1 VTYYVPGLGEKD
13 SDKTIRSLM
22 QAHEKTETN
31 TTDIATNTANIA
43 TNTADIATNTADIA
57 TNTANIATNT
67 ADINALEAGPLTSG
81 NVATQAN
88 QETATSTNLAV
99 TPGRQQYHPSAAK
112 AWVNFAGASGTIG
125 ASYNVASV
133 SRGSAGV
140 YTVNFTTAFSSTSYA
155 IVAGSNLVTTMTV
168 ASASAASINTFNGS
182 FAATDAGTVFAAF
195 YGDQ

>member
-1 VTYYVPGLGEKD
+1 MTYYVPGLGEKD
-13 SDKTIRSLM
+13 TDKIIRSLG
-22 QAHEKTETN
+22 QAHEKTATN
-31 TTDIATNTANIA
+31 EDDIA
-43 TNTADIATNTADIA
+43 
-57 TNTANIATNT
+57 
-67 ADINALEAGPLTSG
+67 ALQAAIAGPPWGTGTVTSVATSG
-81 NVATQAN
+81 LATGGPITTTGTVTVTAAAQSD
-88 QETATSTNLAV
+88 QETATSTTLAV
-99 TPGRQQYHPSAAK
+99 TPGRQQFHPSAAK

-182 FAATDAGTVFAAF
+182 FVATDAGTVFAAF

>member
-1 VTYYVPGLGEKD
+1 MTYYVPGLGEKD
-13 SDKTIRSLM
+13 TDKIIRSLG
-22 QAHEKTETN
+22 QAHEKTATN
-31 TTDIATNTANIA
+31 EDDIA
-43 TNTADIATNTADIA
+43 
-57 TNTANIATNT
+57 
-67 ADINALEAGPLTSG
+67 ALQAAIAGPPWGTGTVTSVATSG
-81 NVATQAN
+81 LATGGPITTTGTVTVTAAAQSD
-88 QETATSTNLAV
+88 QETATSTTLAV
-99 TPGRQQYHPSAAK
+99 TPGRQQFHPSAAK

-140 YTVNFTTAFSSTSYA
+140 YTVNFTTAFSSTRYA

-182 FAATDAGTVFAAF
+182 FVATDAGTVFAAF